1 MAWRRSGDKPLSEPV
16 MVSLLTHICVTRP
29 QWVNTLWPIDA
40 IWWHRPETAL
50 ALVMAWFLT
59 APVHYLNQF
68 SSDSS
73 SAYSCGNHWECWR
86 YKSLN
91 CVWKLNIWKHNHIC
105 QGTMSWSILKMAP
118 DCVNKIVLCS
128 KLRAVIKRC
137 SCEKKKPRN
146 QWAVDFQTCI
156 GQKCGPLCL
165 DNSFHVTFCS
175 QSSHHDG
182 SR

>member
-1 MAWRRSGDKPLSEPV
+1 
-16 MVSLLTHICVTRP
+16 
-29 QWVNTLWPIDA
+29 
-40 IWWHRPETAL
+40 
-50 ALVMAWFLT
+50 
-59 APVHYLNQF
+59 
-68 SSDSS
+68 
-73 SAYSCGNHWECWR
+73 
-86 YKSLN
+86 
-91 CVWKLNIWKHNHIC
+91 
-105 QGTMSWSILKMAP
+105 MSWSILKMAP

-175 QSSHHDG
+175 QSSYHDG
-182 SR
+182 CRWPGVYLTPGHLQPSWRLGLVSAYHCLCWSHWTMSYPWEKHIVGHQGWVPNEQTLHTFHQTRALTIYNLYTCKDGLYIETWRCS